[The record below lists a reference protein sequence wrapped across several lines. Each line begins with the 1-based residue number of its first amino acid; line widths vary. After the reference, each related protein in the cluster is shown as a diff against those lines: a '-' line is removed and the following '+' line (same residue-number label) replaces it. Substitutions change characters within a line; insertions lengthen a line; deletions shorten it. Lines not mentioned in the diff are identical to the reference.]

1 MSDEKSK
8 ESKKENLFNKYFIY
22 IFSFLAI
29 ALAFT
34 VIGLFIVN
42 APASNAVHQLEDSF
56 KMRVR
61 DVELDDSTYFPNV
74 PDAAETENNETAFQV
89 KLGNKIANVSIE
101 SCGLNCG
108 VYYGANRAS
117 MRNGVGL
124 SAVPESIGSNGRLNN
139 SSVLVIK
146 GYDETYF
153 SSLKYAEIDDIVTL
167 DSNFSPAVQYRIV
180 DAKYVSA
187 DVDPYDNEEEAM
199 LVLCSIC
206 SDFSEHSGERYCV
219 FARLMNGEGN

>member
-1 MSDEKSK
+1 MKKNK
-8 ESKKENLFNKYFIY
+8 ESKKENLFNKYLIY

-74 PDAAETENNETAFQV
+74 PDGAETENNETAFQV

-117 MRNGVGL
+117 MRNGAGL

-180 DAKYVSA
+180 DAGYVSA
-187 DVDPYDNEEEAM
+187 DVDPYDNEEKAM

>member
-74 PDAAETENNETAFQV
+74 PDGAETENNETAFQV

-117 MRNGVGL
+117 MRNGAGL
-124 SAVPESIGSNGRLNN
+124 SAVPESIDSNGRLNN